1 MNWRNVQDADIS
13 DILKVKSKKGDLR
26 RLNVL
31 LEDLAYVDFYKDR
44 LMDTQPEVYKMMKV
58 LQSTLQFLLFY
69 QPQLKDWCQKSLESA
84 GHEERHNIMLK
95 DAVKKQKR
103 KIAKLKKEIEN
114 IDMRGAILEQ
124 LNSLN
129 KL

>member
-13 DILKVKSKKGDLR
+13 DILKVKHNKGDLR

-69 QPQLKDWCQKSLESA
+69 QPQLKEWCQKSLESA
-84 GHEERHNIMLK
+84 GHEERHNTMLK

-103 KIAKLKKEIEN
+103 KIAKLKKEIES